1 MSIFTKTRNALP
13 AAGAALLLAL
23 SSMPVRAADDSAAEL
38 RLRRAEA
45 EIRALQRQ
53 VFPTG
58 SEGRVFTAEI
68 NPAAPGALPAAAPAT
83 TPVTD
88 LLTRMDAVEAALAR
102 LTAQGE
108 ENANKLALLTAR
120 MDALAPAVTGSPSSN
135 SAVVLPATAATRPAA
150 AAAAAA
156 ATPAAATPSASRV
169 AAVRAVVKPQTSD
182 AGDVEYSYGY
192 RLFDAKFYPEAQ
204 QQLQMF
210 LTRYPRHARVSYA
223 RNLLGRAYLE
233 DGKSRDAA
241 TWFLQNY
248 QAGKTGDRAPDSL
261 LNLGEAM
268 RRLSDTKRACI
279 ALSEFGDTYP
289 AEAAGRLK
297 SQYDV
302 LRRAVTC
309 S

>member
-1 MSIFTKTRNALP
+1 M
-13 AAGAALLLAL
+13 
-23 SSMPVRAADDSAAEL
+23 
-38 RLRRAEA
+38 
-45 EIRALQRQ
+45 
-53 VFPTG
+53 
-58 SEGRVFTAEI
+58 FTAEI

-120 MDALAPAVTGSPSSN
+120 MDALAPA
-135 SAVVLPATAATRPAA
+135 AVARATPTPTVILPATAATTSAATRP
-150 AAAAAA
+150 AAA

-182 AGDVEYSYGY
+182 AGDDEYSYGY

>member
-120 MDALAPAVTGSPSSN
+120 MDVLAPAAPGP
-135 SAVVLPATAATRPAA
+135 AVVLPATATTSAATRPAA
-150 AAAAAA
+150 AAA
-156 ATPAAATPSASRV
+156 TPAVATPSASRV

-182 AGDVEYSYGY
+182 AGDDEYSYGY